1 MAKKLVVA
9 MMMHETNTFSPLPT
23 PITSFARSGELTGPA
38 AIKEAEGTNTSLGG
52 FIEVARKAGAEFTVP
67 MAASAHP
74 SGLVTK
80 AAYEQMTTAIV
91 EEIKKG
97 CDAVLLALHG
107 AMVAE
112 EYDDGEGE
120 LLNRIRKIA
129 PDVPIAVALD
139 FHTQMTD
146 AMIKG
151 ANVITGYRTYPHI
164 DMADT
169 ARRAGRTLMR
179 TLAGEVE
186 PRMVWG
192 NRPIMSSSLVHTPSR
207 EPMKTLMGMAN
218 QAENS
223 GHVLNASVFGGF
235 PQADIPHLALS
246 SVIVCD
252 KRTAEGE
259 ILLNKILD
267 TAWEKREGFLFHP
280 EPLSVQVAR
289 ARSLGTG
296 DSGGGPVVM
305 ADHGDNTASGG
316 TQDVMSVIEEAM
328 KQGLEDACAGP
339 VCDPACVE
347 QMIKAGVGND
357 VTLELGGKIDMPA
370 MGLKGKPLKVAGK
383 VKAITDGSFV
393 VTGPMAT
400 GTM

>member
-1 MAKKLVVA
+1 MAKKFVVA

-23 PITSFARSGELTGPA
+23 PIESFARAGALGGPA

-91 EEIKKG
+91 DEIKKG

-112 EYDDGEGE
+112 HYDDGEGE

-151 ANVITGYRTYPHI
+151 ATIITGYRTYPHI

-179 TLAGEVE
+179 MLAGEVE

-192 NRPIMSSSLVHTPSR
+192 NRPDHEQLAGPHALARADEDPDGHGQPGRGHRPGAERLGVRRLPAGRHPAPRAVLGDRLRQAHGRGRDPAEQDPRYRLGEARRLPVPSR
-207 EPMKTLMGMAN
+207 AAVGP
-218 QAENS
+218 
-223 GHVLNASVFGGF
+223 GG
-235 PQADIPHLALS
+235 A
-246 SVIVCD
+246 
-252 KRTAEGE
+252 R
-259 ILLNKILD
+259 
-267 TAWEKREGFLFHP
+267 
-280 EPLSVQVAR
+280 QVAR
-289 ARSLGTG
+289 RRPGRHGRPRRQHRLGRHAGRDERRSRRR
-296 DSGGGPVVM
+296 
-305 ADHGDNTASGG
+305 
-316 TQDVMSVIEEAM
+316 
-328 KQGLEDACAGP
+328 
-339 VCDPACVE
+339 
-347 QMIKAGVGND
+347 
-357 VTLELGGKIDMPA
+357 
-370 MGLKGKPLKVAGK
+370 
-383 VKAITDGSFV
+383 
-393 VTGPMAT
+393 
-400 GTM
+400 

>member
-1 MAKKLVVA
+1 MAKKFAIA

-23 PITSFARSGELTGPA
+23 PIDSFSRAGALGGPA
-38 AIKEAEGTNTSLGG
+38 AIKEAEGTNTSLAG
-52 FIEVARKAGAEFTVP
+52 FIEVARKAGAEFTLP

-91 EEIKKG
+91 DEIKKG

-112 EYDDGEGE
+112 HYDDGEGE

-151 ANVITGYRTYPHI
+151 ATIITGYRTYPHI

-186 PRMVWG
+186 PKMVWG

-207 EPMKTLMGMAN
+207 EPMKTLMGIAN
-218 QAENS
+218 HAEDT
-223 GHVLNASVFGGF
+223 GEVLNASVFGGF
-235 PQADIPHLALS
+235 P
-246 SVIVCD
+246 
-252 KRTAEGE
+252 
-259 ILLNKILD
+259 
-267 TAWEKREGFLFHP
+267 
-280 EPLSVQVAR
+280 
-289 ARSLGTG
+289 
-296 DSGGGPVVM
+296 
-305 ADHGDNTASGG
+305 
-316 TQDVMSVIEEAM
+316 
-328 KQGLEDACAGP
+328 
-339 VCDPACVE
+339 
-347 QMIKAGVGND
+347 
-357 VTLELGGKIDMPA
+357 
-370 MGLKGKPLKVAGK
+370 
-383 VKAITDGSFV
+383 
-393 VTGPMAT
+393 
-400 GTM
+400 